1 MRLALSLGEFSVDEL
16 LGGVNKD
23 ARLFSE
29 LGNSSHG
36 RGDTTRAALGFVAS
50 GRV

>member
-23 ARLFSE
+23 ARLFSDMS
-29 LGNSSHG
+29 NSSHG
-36 RGDTTRAALGFVAS
+36 RGDPTRAALSFVVS